1 MDAGKFFKSPQ
12 SWADL
17 KALEETFH
25 EDFMHLR
32 ETEMLTRDEFLQ
44 YMQTDFAKDATLIST
59 HGKILYEDEK
69 CAVFEHVVRRT
80 SSKRRVTLVC
90 LKKDGKVWRQMLT
103 TEEIND

>member
-1 MDAGKFFKSPQ
+1 MDAGEFFKSPQ
-12 SWADL
+12 FWANP

-59 HGKILYEDEK
+59 QGKILYEDEK

-80 SSKRRVTLVC
+80 SSERKVTLVC
-90 LKKDGKVWRQMLT
+90 LKKDRKVWRQMLT
-103 TEEIND
+103 TEESND

>member
-1 MDAGKFFKSPQ
+1 MDASEFFKSPQ
-12 SWADL
+12 SWADP

-32 ETEMLTRDEFLQ
+32 ETEMLTRDEFLKF
-44 YMQTDFAKDATLIST
+44 MQTDFADSSLVTQ
-59 HGKILYEDEK
+59 GKILYEDEK

-90 LKKDGKVWRQMLT
+90 LKKDGKVWRQMLR
-103 TEEIND
+103 TEEIYD

>member
-1 MDAGKFFKSPQ
+1 MDAGEFFKSPQ
-12 SWADL
+12 SWADP

-59 HGKILYEDEK
+59 QGKILYEDEK
-69 CAVFEHVVRRT
+69 IGAFEHVVLRPV
-80 SSKRRVTLVC
+80 SKRKVTLVC
-90 LKKDGKVWRQMLT
+90 LKKDGKIWRQMMT
-103 TEEIND
+103 YEEINA